1 MSRFGAF
8 GPVTP
13 ADSRRASPAGSL
25 APLRRMASPR
35 TAIEAKTPVPPFCF
49 TYIPCGANG
58 SSALFES
65 A

>member
-1 MSRFGAF
+1 MFALVSPLVSRF
-8 GPVTP
+8 P
-13 ADSRRASPAGSL
+13 SPEGSL
-25 APLRRMASPR
+25 AELSRIGSPLTGELLANR
-35 TAIEAKTPVPPFCF
+35 PVPPFCF